1 MPKIVFWSPIATS
14 MGQTHASI
22 AISTLMAIEEDF
34 SNILLHGHWQA
45 KKIESS
51 YTEYNSLKAQN
62 VFNSSSIGIT
72 ALARLVES
80 NKLTPE
86 SIRNYAKPVLKQ
98 RLDVMYGTN
107 VSSREQFDQLT
118 NSLNTV
124 IKKSAET
131 YDLVWVDLPKSDEK
145 SYITSALESADYI
158 ICTINQ
164 EEVSLVETIDKYLNN
179 DIIKNKPKMLLM
191 CNYEPKSKYNIQ
203 NIRRKY
209 GIKENILCVP
219 HNYIFTDA
227 CNDGTVIDFFYKNI
241 GADKTD
247 YNGYFIHEIRNII
260 KLILE
265 HVKI

>member
-1 MPKIVFWSPIATS
+1 MPRIVFWSPVATS
-14 MGQTHASI
+14 IGQTHASI
-22 AISTLMAIEEDF
+22 AVSTLMAIEEDF

-51 YTEYNSLKAQN
+51 FTSYDSLKSQN

-107 VSSREQFDQLT
+107 VASREQFSQLT
-118 NSLNTV
+118 NSLSMV
-124 IKKSAET
+124 INKSNET
-131 YDLVWVDLPKSDEK
+131 YDLVWVDLPKGTEK
-145 SYITSALESADYI
+145 TYITDVLESADYI
-158 ICTINQ
+158 VCTLSQ
-164 EEVSLVETIDKYLNN
+164 EEVFLEEAIKKYLEN
-179 DIIKNKPKMLLM
+179 DIIKKKPKMLLM

-209 GIKENILCVP
+209 ALKDPIFTLP
-219 HNYIFTDA
+219 HNYVYTDA
-227 CNDGTVIDFFYKNI
+227 CNDGAVIDFFYKNLA
-241 GADKTD
+241 ADKND
-247 YNGYFIHEIRNII
+247 YNGYFVHEIRNIT
-260 KLILE
+260 KAILD